1 MTNQPAVES
10 NSQWRKFVKSYR
22 NSGERIKDFLIAFL
36 GWFSCTTLI
45 WLFVYFVLIPAF
57 NRLFGPAWDATTLSG
72 VGECMCPS
80 YSNALSFW
88 TCLFCC
94 LSLPTY
100 AAGIAILW
108 RVRRWMAVG
117 LASALALNMV
127 ITPFFARYP
136 IYFMIL
142 PFFMNILF
150 PTMMGPGICTC
161 E

>member
-1 MTNQPAVES
+1 MTSDPAVGS
-10 NSQWRKFVKSYR
+10 SSQWRKFVKSYA
-22 NSGERIKDFLIAFL
+22 NTGERRKDFLIAFF
-36 GWFSCTTLI
+36 GWFICTTLI
-45 WLFVYFVLIPAF
+45 WLFVYFVLIPVF
-57 NRLFGPAWDATTLSG
+57 NRLLGPAWNATKFNAGSCT
-72 VGECMCPS
+72 CPS
-80 YSNALSFW
+80 YFNALSDW

-100 AAGIAILW
+100 AAGLAILW
-108 RVRRWMAVG
+108 MLRRWMAAG
-117 LASALALNMV
+117 LASALVLNTV